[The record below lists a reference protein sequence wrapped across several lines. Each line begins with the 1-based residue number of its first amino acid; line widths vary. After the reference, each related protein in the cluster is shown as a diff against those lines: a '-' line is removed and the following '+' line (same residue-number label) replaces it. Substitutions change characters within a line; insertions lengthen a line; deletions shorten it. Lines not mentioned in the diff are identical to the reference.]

1 MFFQHCY
8 ISLWPWSSVRN
19 PLLKVPFLLPDQR
32 HIPSVPQRC
41 CWALPDWP
49 CPEVG
54 ALSWAQPELW
64 EELRQWIS
72 FWRKGHLWSR
82 PDLLRQNS
90 LESRQAAFPTEWPT
104 QMSPWLAQ
112 VIKISLCYSKLTLL
126 WVWRELWNH
135 FPNLRNYLYNRS

>member
-90 LESRQAAFPTEWPT
+90 PESRQAAFPTEWPT
-104 QMSPWLAQ
+104 RMSPWLAQ
-112 VIKISLCYSKLTLL
+112 VIKISSNSLFSEFEESFGTTSPISEIIFTTDLKI
-126 WVWRELWNH
+126 
-135 FPNLRNYLYNRS
+135 F